1 MATSASKTFSGDICM
16 DGFVSSCGN
25 TADYTKPS
33 SVFFGEHTS
42 RSFHKASLR
51 LRRWEPSNARLV
63 CGYSIYDVMW
73 RNGCS
78 IPFTGS
84 RPRNLQVVA
93 SAQYSGGAAQDVSF
107 EGSSHDDLPPGS
119 VGQYVFSHGAWSLI
133 YGFTVIYSLDS
144 MHTFLIAPFCFHS
157 LTVPIVLLLGLFIY
171 LDVHC
176 RIYM

>member
-133 YGFTVIYSLDS
+133 HLQLRLNAYFPDCSFLFSLPYCA
-144 MHTFLIAPFCFHS
+144 HCAIAGTIH
-157 LTVPIVLLLGLFIY
+157 LLGCTL
-171 LDVHC
+171 
-176 RIYM
+176 